1 MKIYL
6 EIREDTGDINVTPD
20 FIRAEITDKTDIEIA
35 EIKNA
40 MLDILPGK
48 VMEHSC
54 GHEDRGA
61 CTYREV

>member
-1 MKIYL
+1 MKKYL
-6 EIREDTGDINVTPD
+6 EITETVTDEWESPD
-20 FIRAEITDKTDIEIA
+20 FIRAEITNKTDIEIA

-48 VMEHSC
+48 VMEHLC